1 MQYKKRR
8 KEMPKQALNSQTS
21 TARSVNA
28 IRALAI
34 DAIQKAGSGH
44 PGLPLGAA
52 PVGYAL
58 FAKVMRHNPK
68 NPMWFNRDRYVQSAG
83 HGSMLQYS
91 LLHLSGYPLTMDD
104 LKKHRQLHS
113 KTPGH
118 PEVHHTEGV
127 ETTTGPLGQ
136 GLATSVGMA
145 IAEAHLAA
153 KFNKPGFNV
162 VDHYTYVIASDGDL
176 MEGISA
182 EASSLAGHLG
192 LGKLVVLYDDNNI
205 SLDGPTKMSY
215 TEDALKRYE
224 AYGWHVQR
232 IENNSSNDV
241 DVIEQAIKFAQ
252 LETNRP
258 SIISVRST
266 IGFGAPK
273 AGTQKVHGSAL
284 GAEDAAKTKANLDI
298 DWPEFTVPKD
308 VAANYAKI
316 GKAGAKF
323 EADWNKLFAK
333 YAKRYPELAAE
344 FQRLLV
350 GKLPTDYAKD
360 LPSFKPG
367 EKVATRKASQIV
379 LNALAK
385 KVPEL
390 MGGSADLAES
400 NYTDLEGEKAIGA
413 GDYAGRIVRF
423 GVREHAMAAAANG
436 MSLHGGLRPF
446 VATFLIF
453 SDYLRPALRLGA
465 LMEQP
470 VIYPFTH
477 DSVALGGDGPTHQ
490 PISQLTALRAIPNV
504 TVIRPADAN
513 ETVQAW
519 VFALEHSDGPIA
531 MALSRQNLP
540 NLEVPKG
547 AVAKGGYI
555 LADSK
560 GKPDVILIATG
571 SEVSISLEAK
581 TELEKAGIKTRVVS
595 MPSTQLFDKQSAKY
609 KESVLPNAIRNRVAI
624 EAGATLGW
632 YKYVGLDGAII
643 GIDRFGASGEGDV
656 LLKEFG
662 FTAANIV
669 KTVKNLQKRK

>member
-1 MQYKKRR
+1 
-8 KEMPKQALNSQTS
+8 MPKSDVVT
-21 TARSVNA
+21 RSVNT

-58 FAKVMRHNPK
+58 FAKVMHHNPK

-91 LLHLSGYPLTMDD
+91 LLHLTGYPLTMDD

-136 GLATSVGMA
+136 GLATAVGMA
-145 IAEAHLAA
+145 LAEAHLAA
-153 KFNKPGFNV
+153 KFNKPSFDV
-162 VDHYTYVIASDGDL
+162 VDHHTYVIASDGDL

-192 LGKLVVLYDDNNI
+192 LGKLIVLYDDNSI
-205 SLDGPTKMSY
+205 SLDGPTKLSFS
-215 TEDALKRYE
+215 DDVLKRYE
-224 AYGWHVQR
+224 AYGWHTSR

-241 DVIEQAIKFAQ
+241 AVIEQAINNAK
-252 LETNRP
+252 LETGRP

-273 AGTQKVHGSAL
+273 GGTSKVHGSTL

-308 VAANYAKI
+308 VAANYAKV

-333 YAKRYPELAAE
+333 YAKKYPGLSSE
-344 FQRLLV
+344 FQRLLK
-350 GKLPTDYAKD
+350 GKLPADYAKD
-360 LPSFKPG
+360 LPKFKVG
-367 EKVATRKASQIV
+367 EKLATRKASQLV

-390 MGGSADLAES
+390 IGGSADLAES
-400 NYTDLEGEKAIGA
+400 NYTDLEGERAIEA
-413 GDYAGRIVRF
+413 GDYSGRIVRF

-490 PISQLTALRAIPNV
+490 PISQLTSLRSIPNV

-513 ETVQAW
+513 ETAQAW
-519 VFALEHSDGPIA
+519 TFALEHDKGPIA

-540 NLEVPKG
+540 NLEIPKG

-555 LADSK
+555 LADSQ
-560 GKPDVILIATG
+560 GTPDVIVIATG

-581 TELEKAGIKTRVVS
+581 TLLDKAGVKTRVVS
-595 MPSTQLFDKQSAKY
+595 MPSTQLFDKQPAKY
-609 KESVLPNAIRNRVAI
+609 KESVLPSSVRNRVAV

-643 GIDRFGASGEGDV
+643 GLDRFGASGEGDE

-662 FTAANIV
+662 FTAENIV
-669 KTVKNLQKRK
+669 KTAKSLKKQK

>member
-1 MQYKKRR
+1 MQPKTKRR
-8 KEMPKQALNSQTS
+8 KQMPKQDVT
-21 TARSVNA
+21 TRSVNA

-52 PVGYAL
+52 PVGYTL
-58 FAKVMRHNPK
+58 FARAMRHNPK

-83 HGSMLQYS
+83 HGSMLQYA

-104 LKKHRQLHS
+104 IKKHRQLHS

-136 GLATSVGMA
+136 GLATAVGMA

-153 KFNKPGFNV
+153 KFNKPGFEL
-162 VDHYTYVIASDGDL
+162 VDHYTFVIASDGDL
-176 MEGISA
+176 MEGITA
-182 EASSLAGHLG
+182 EGSSLAGHLG
-192 LGKLVVLYDDNNI
+192 LGKLIVLYDDNNI
-205 SLDGPTKMSY
+205 SLDGPTKMSF
-215 TEDALKRYE
+215 TEDVLKRYE
-224 AYGWHVQR
+224 AYGWHTQR
-232 IENNSSNDV
+232 VENNKSTDV
-241 DVIEQAIKFAQ
+241 DAIEAAIAKAKA
-252 LETNRP
+252 EKNRP

-266 IGFGAPK
+266 IGYGAPK
-273 AGTQKVHGSAL
+273 AGTQKVHGAAL
-284 GAEDAAKTKANLDI
+284 GAEDAAKTKETLGI

-308 VAANYAKI
+308 VAADYAKI
-316 GKAGAKF
+316 GKAGAKA
-323 EADWNKLFAK
+323 EADWNKLLDK
-333 YAKRYPELAAE
+333 YSKKHPELAAE
-344 FQRLLV
+344 FKRLLE
-350 GKLPTDYAKD
+350 GKLPADYAKD
-360 LPSFKPG
+360 LPSFKVG

-385 KVPEL
+385 KIPEL
-390 MGGSADLAES
+390 VGGSADLAES
-400 NYTDLEGEKAIGA
+400 NYTDLADEKMMEA

-477 DSVALGGDGPTHQ
+477 DSIALGGDGPTHQ
-490 PISQLTALRAIPNV
+490 PVSQLTSLRSIPNV
-504 TVIRPADAN
+504 TVIRPADGN
-513 ETVQAW
+513 ETAQAW
-519 VFALEHSDGPIA
+519 VFALGHTDGPTA

-540 NLEVPKG
+540 NLEIPKG
-547 AVAKGGYI
+547 AVSKGGYV
-555 LADSK
+555 LADSS
-560 GKPDVILIATG
+560 GTPDVILIATG
-571 SEVSISLEAK
+571 SEVSASLEAK
-581 TELEKAGIKTRVVS
+581 TELDKAGIETRVVS

-609 KESVLPNAIRNRVAI
+609 KESVLPNSVRNRVAV

-632 YKYVGLDGAII
+632 YKYVGLDGVVI
-643 GIDRFGASGEGDV
+643 GLDRFGASGEGDE

-669 KTVKNLQKRK
+669 KVVKGMRKRK

>member
-1 MQYKKRR
+1 
-8 KEMPKQALNSQTS
+8 MPQQDIT
-21 TARSVNA
+21 TRSVNA

-58 FAKVMRHNPK
+58 FTRAMRHNPK

-91 LLHLSGYPLTMDD
+91 LLHLTGYPLTMDD

-136 GLATSVGMA
+136 GLATAVGMA

-153 KFNKPGFNV
+153 KFNRPGLEL
-162 VDHYTYVIASDGDL
+162 VDHYTFVIASDGDL
-176 MEGISA
+176 MEGITA

-205 SLDGPTKMSY
+205 SLDGPTNMSF
-215 TEDALKRYE
+215 TEDVLRRYE
-224 AYGWHVQR
+224 AYGWHTQR
-232 IENNSSNDV
+232 IENNDSNNV
-241 DVIEQAIKFAQ
+241 DAIEQAINFAK

-266 IGFGAPK
+266 IGYGAPK
-273 AGTQKVHGSAL
+273 AGTQKVHGAAL

-308 VAANYAKI
+308 VQANYAKVA
-316 GKAGAKF
+316 KAGAKF
-323 EADWNKLFAK
+323 EADWNKLLEK
-333 YAKRYPELAAE
+333 YTKKYPDLAAE
-344 FQRLLV
+344 FKRLLE
-350 GKLPTDYAKD
+350 GKLPADYAKD
-360 LPSFKPG
+360 LPSFKVG
-367 EKVATRKASQIV
+367 EKLATRKASQIV

-390 MGGSADLAES
+390 IGGSADLAES
-400 NYTDLEGEKAIGA
+400 NYTDLEGEKAIEA
-413 GDYAGRIVRF
+413 GDYSGRIVRF
-423 GVREHAMAAAANG
+423 GVREHSMAAAANG

-477 DSVALGGDGPTHQ
+477 DSIALGGDGPTHQ
-490 PISQLTALRAIPNV
+490 PVSQLTALRAIPNV

-513 ETVQAW
+513 ETAQAW
-519 VFALEHSDGPIA
+519 VFAMGHDDGPIA

-540 NLEVPKG
+540 NLAIPKG

-555 LADSK
+555 LADSD
-560 GKPDVILIATG
+560 GTPDVIVIATG
-571 SEVSISLEAK
+571 SEVSVSLEAK
-581 TELEKAGIKTRVVS
+581 KELDKAGIKTRVVS
-595 MPSTQLFDKQSAKY
+595 MPSTNLFDKQSAKY
-609 KESVLPNAIRNRVAI
+609 KESVLPNAVRNRVAV

-643 GIDRFGASGEGDV
+643 GLDRFGASGEGDE

-669 KTVKNLQKRK
+669 KTVKGLQKARGKG

>member
-1 MQYKKRR
+1 M
-8 KEMPKQALNSQTS
+8 S
-21 TARSVNA
+21 TDVTTPTITTRSINA

-52 PVGYAL
+52 PMGYTL
-58 FAKVMRHNPK
+58 FARAMRHNPK
-68 NPMWFNRDRYVQSAG
+68 NPLWFNRDRYVQSAG
-83 HGSMLQYS
+83 HGSMLQYA
-91 LLHLSGYPLTMDD
+91 LLHLSGYPLTINDI
-104 LKKHRQLHS
+104 KQHRQLHS

-136 GLATSVGMA
+136 GLATAVGMA

-153 KFNKPGFNV
+153 RFNQPDFAI

-176 MEGISA
+176 MEGITA
-182 EASSLAGHLG
+182 EASSLAGHLK
-192 LGKLVVLYDDNNI
+192 LGKLIVFYDDNSI
-205 SLDGPTKMSY
+205 SLDGPTHMSFS
-215 TEDALKRYE
+215 EDVLKRYE
-224 AYGWHVQR
+224 AYGWHTQR
-232 IENNSSNDV
+232 VENDESNNID
-241 DVIEQAIKFAQ
+241 A
-252 LETNRP
+252 LEAALNAAKQDSRP
-258 SIISVRST
+258 SLISVRST
-266 IGFGAPK
+266 IGYGAPK

-284 GAEDAAKTKANLDI
+284 GAEDAAKTKVALGI

-308 VAANYAKI
+308 VTAHYANIA
-316 GKAGAKF
+316 KAGAKA
-323 EADWNKLFAK
+323 EAEWKQLLKEYTKTHKDLGK
-333 YAKRYPELAAE
+333 E
-344 FQRLLV
+344 FSRLLT
-350 GKLPTDYAKD
+350 GELPADYAKD
-360 LPSFKPG
+360 VPGFKVG

-400 NYTDLEGEKAIGA
+400 TYTDLEGDKAIQA
-413 GDYAGRIVRF
+413 GDYGGRIVRF

-490 PISQLTALRAIPNV
+490 PISQLTSLRLIPNV

-513 ETVQAW
+513 ETAQAW
-519 VFALEHSDGPIA
+519 VFALEHTNGPIA

-540 NLEVPKG
+540 NLAIPKG
-547 AVAKGGYI
+547 AVEKGGYI

-560 GKPDVILIATG
+560 GKPDVIVIATG
-571 SEVSISLEAK
+571 SEVSASLEAK
-581 TELEKAGIKTRVVS
+581 VTLDKAGIKTRVVS
-595 MPSTQLFDKQSAKY
+595 MPSTQLFDKQSPKY
-609 KESVLPNAIRNRVAI
+609 KESVLPSAIRRRVAV
-624 EAGATLGW
+624 EAGATMGW
-632 YKYVGLDGAII
+632 YKYVGLDGVVI
-643 GIDRFGASGEGDV
+643 GLDRFGASGEGDE

-669 KTVKNLQKRK
+669 KVVKGLKKKKK

>member
-1 MQYKKRR
+1 
-8 KEMPKQALNSQTS
+8 MPKQDVPKKDITV
-21 TARSVNA
+21 RSVNA

-52 PVGYAL
+52 PVGYTL
-58 FAKVMRHNPK
+58 FARTMRHNPK

-83 HGSMLQYS
+83 HGSMLQYA
-91 LLHLSGYPLTMDD
+91 LLHLSGYPLTIDD

-136 GLATSVGMA
+136 GLATAVGMA
-145 IAEAHLAA
+145 LAEAHLAA
-153 KFNKPGFNV
+153 KFNRPDFNI

-176 MEGISA
+176 MEGITA
-182 EASSLAGHLG
+182 EASSFAGHLG
-192 LGKLVVLYDDNNI
+192 LGKLIVLYDDNNI
-205 SLDGPTKMSY
+205 SLDGPTKMSF
-215 TEDALKRYE
+215 TEDVLKRYE
-224 AYGWHVQR
+224 AYGWHISR

-241 DVIEQAIKFAQ
+241 NVIEQAINNAKQ
-252 LETNRP
+252 DSRP

-266 IGFGAPK
+266 IGYGAPK
-273 AGTQKVHGSAL
+273 AGTQKVHGAAL
-284 GAEDAAKTKANLDI
+284 GAEDSVKTKANLDI

-308 VAANYAKI
+308 VAANYAKV

-333 YAKRYPELAAE
+333 YTKKYPELASE
-344 FQRLLV
+344 FQRLLE
-350 GKLPTDYAKD
+350 GKLPADYAKD
-360 LPSFKPG
+360 LPTFKVG
-367 EKVATRKASQIV
+367 EKLATRKASQIV

-390 MGGSADLAES
+390 IGGSADLAES
-400 NYTDLEGEKAIGA
+400 NYTDLEGEKSIEA

-513 ETVQAW
+513 ETAQAW
-519 VFALEHSDGPIA
+519 VFALEHDKGPTA

-540 NLEVPKG
+540 NLEIPKG

-555 LADSK
+555 LADSN
-560 GKPDVILIATG
+560 GTPDVIVIATG
-571 SEVSISLEAK
+571 SEVSSSLEAK
-581 TELEKAGIKTRVVS
+581 KELDKAGIKTRVVS

-609 KESVLPNAIRNRVAI
+609 KESVLPSNVRNRVAV

-632 YKYVGLDGAII
+632 YKYVGLDGVVI
-643 GIDRFGASGEGDV
+643 GLDRFGASGEGDE

-669 KTVKNLQKRK
+669 KVIKKLKR

>member
-1 MQYKKRR
+1 
-8 KEMPKQALNSQTS
+8 MPKDVVT
-21 TARSVNA
+21 RSVNA

-52 PVGYAL
+52 PVGYTL
-58 FAKVMRHNPK
+58 FARVMRHNPA
-68 NPMWFNRDRYVQSAG
+68 NPLWFNRDRYVQSAG

-91 LLHLSGYPLTMDD
+91 LLHLTGYPLTMDD
-104 LKKHRQLHS
+104 LKRHRQLHS

-136 GLATSVGMA
+136 GLATAVGMA

-153 KFNKPGFNV
+153 KFNRPDFNI

-176 MEGISA
+176 MEGITA

-192 LGKLVVLYDDNNI
+192 LGKLIVLYDDNNI
-205 SLDGPTKMSY
+205 SLDGPTKMSF
-215 TEDALKRYE
+215 TEDVLKRYE
-224 AYGWHVQR
+224 AYGWHTMR
-232 IENNSSNDV
+232 IENSSSNDV
-241 DVIEQAIKFAQ
+241 NVIEQAINDAK

-266 IGFGAPK
+266 IGYGAPK

-308 VAANYAKI
+308 VQANYAKV

-323 EADWNKLFAK
+323 ESDWNKLFAK
-333 YAKRYPELAAE
+333 YLKKYPDLAAE
-344 FQRLLV
+344 FERLRE
-350 GKLPTDYAKD
+350 GKLPDDFAKEV
-360 LPSFKPG
+360 PKFNVG
-367 EKVATRKASQIV
+367 EKLATRKASQIV

-390 MGGSADLAES
+390 IGGSADLAES
-400 NYTDLEGEKAIGA
+400 NYTDLEGEKMLEA
-413 GDYAGRIVRF
+413 GDYSGRIIRF
-423 GVREHAMAAAANG
+423 GVREHSMAAAANG
-436 MSLHGGLRPF
+436 IALHGGLRPF

-490 PISQLTALRAIPNV
+490 PVSQLTALRAIPNV

-513 ETVQAW
+513 ETAQAW
-519 VFALEHSDGPIA
+519 VFALKHSDGPIT

-540 NLEVPKG
+540 NLEIPKG
-547 AVAKGGYI
+547 AVEKGGYI
-555 LADSK
+555 LADSE
-560 GKPDVILIATG
+560 GTPDVIVIATG
-571 SEVSISLEAK
+571 SEVSVSLEAK
-581 TELEKAGIKTRVVS
+581 KELDKAGIKTRVVS

-609 KESVLPNAIRNRVAI
+609 KESVLPNSVRNRVAV

-643 GIDRFGASGEGDV
+643 GLDRFGASGEGDE
-656 LLKEFG
+656 LLKDFG

-669 KTVKNLQKRK
+669 KTVRGMKKAKG